1 METTKRSQWQDL
13 LHYYGER
20 NEGRATRLG
29 VFEDGNDYWLEDGL
43 PLTGVD
49 IDAHTAD
56 ANVQIMLDRF
66 THTVRGV
73 SHVTFHL
80 SNDGNADG
88 FDVTDAEGRVAMLR
102 FEKASGQPP
111 KV

>member
-1 METTKRSQWQDL
+1 METAKRSQWEDL
-13 LHYYGER
+13 LRYYSEK

-29 VFEDGNDYWLEDGL
+29 VFENGNDYWLEDGL
-43 PLTGVD
+43 LLTGLD
-49 IDAHTAD
+49 IDAHA
-56 ANVQIMLDRF
+56 AAASVQIMLGRF

-80 SNDGNADG
+80 SNDGNSDG

-102 FEKASGQPP
+102 FEKESRPTRL
-111 KV
+111 V